1 MDDIKDYQDL
11 TETHV
16 TIDDIFL
23 LPGTKIY
30 ATVRAF
36 NKVGLHNVLTSEA
49 IQISLRFDPIIKVL
63 DGTGGK
69 DLDYQNNRHVIQGK
83 SQNIIKPRVIFY
95 DKIRITQV
103 NLILRTSL

>member
-1 MDDIKDYQDL
+1 MNDIKDYQDL

-16 TIDDIFL
+16 TIDGISL
-23 LPGTKIY
+23 LPGTQIY

-49 IQISLRFDPIIKVL
+49 IQISLSFDPIIKVL

-83 SQNIIKPRVIFY
+83 LQNMIIPRVICLSSFE
-95 DKIRITQV
+95 
-103 NLILRTSL
+103 